1 MTSAHDHEAEVTR
14 LRRTFRVAVIAAAV
28 GATIG
33 AGVVVTVVGAVFSVI
48 ERPAAEAGK
57 TEKTETRTEKSKAA
71 VQAQKST
78 PQETQKA
85 RARTGERAATAEHAA
100 LRGAANSPPCRRAA
114 SPQGG
119 KLPGSDLALS
129 RRQMPDAGR

>member
-1 MTSAHDHEAEVTR
+1 MHRDFDSAGAVKRPRRPSGTPAPPPAFSTVVVRFASGRRPKEPAMTSPQDHEAEVTR

-57 TEKTETRTEKSKAA
+57 TDTRTEKS
-71 VQAQKST
+71 
-78 PQETQKA
+78 
-85 RARTGERAATAEHAA
+85 
-100 LRGAANSPPCRRAA
+100 
-114 SPQGG
+114 
-119 KLPGSDLALS
+119 
-129 RRQMPDAGR
+129 

>member
-1 MTSAHDHEAEVTR
+1 MTSAQDHEAEVTR

-57 TEKTETRTEKSKAA
+57 TETRTEKSKAT
-71 VQAQKST
+71 VQAQKKH
-78 PQETQKA
+78 PAGDAENPD
-85 RARTGERAATAEHAA
+85 RTGEHAA
-100 LRGAANSPPCRRAA
+100 AAERPAVRGAADSPPGRRAA

-119 KLPGSDLALS
+119 QAARIRLGPISTAN
-129 RRQMPDAGR
+129 A